1 MPEEDEVAN
10 IPSKQVEEE
19 SKKEDGPKKKTWRN
33 GYKTKKNRKDKKVPM
48 IWVKKEIQSSAAAV
62 VETSSVNV

>member
-1 MPEEDEVAN
+1 
-10 IPSKQVEEE
+10 VEEE